1 MGKTFAHIPLGD
13 TESFIGIPAPPPRL
27 PPPNLWNSFAEG
39 IGTKKHPAFSSGT
52 ENKYTGNTPWALA
65 EYKEVIQQTNCS
77 LNENRKP
84 ELNWALGMVAVAGGG
99 GGAEGLQ
106 GGFREKKEERE
117 NLHCLTIFPFCKVSY
132 SNYLNTVV
140 DERITGK
147 RIWIAEQSCTTG
159 RKQFSKM
166 KSKSLYILLENLK
179 QGWTNRY
186 NITGSKPPN
195 SSIPGKEGRCW
206 VWSQPVL
213 SWEILS

>member
-1 MGKTFAHIPLGD
+1 MGPGWIQRSNSADKLQPQWEQKAWTELG
-13 TESFIGIPAPPPRL
+13 TR
-27 PPPNLWNSFAEG
+27 N
-39 IGTKKHPAFSSGT
+39 
-52 ENKYTGNTPWALA
+52 
-65 EYKEVIQQTNCS
+65 
-77 LNENRKP
+77 
-84 ELNWALGMVAVAGGG
+84 GGG
-99 GGAEGLQ
+99 GG
-106 GGFREKKEERE
+106 GGRRRITGRFREKKEERE

-159 RKQFSKM
+159 RKEFSKL

-213 SWEILS
+213 SCEIFS